1 MDDVKDKKRP
11 WWLWLVLIGEVG
23 AFILFAFVF
32 KAENNLFV
40 RELLMTIDSVSFGF
54 TLTISITLNIDIK
67 TKIFNIGGNVNYNEQ
82 IGNSKEDKLILS
94 LEEHLKCT
102 ARIGQEMTILKYYR
116 DHNMDTEVV
125 DSKIRIIRL
134 INEYVTQLAPIDG
147 SVDKTPYTD
156 SCVEEFRKYYRKALN
171 CLKVLPNDAAQIFLS
186 NARGINVYS
195 DFDKSINAIIDF
207 PVTLPPRNKN

>member
-67 TKIFNIGGNVNYNEQ
+67 TKIFSIGGHVNYNEQ
-82 IGNSKEDKLILS
+82 NGNSKEDNLVLS
-94 LEEHLKCT
+94 LEEHLKYT
-102 ARIGQEMTILKYYR
+102 TQIEQEISVLKQYRKNNMHVNVIEQKNILLGMVKKY
-116 DHNMDTEVV
+116 DT
-125 DSKIRIIRL
+125 
-134 INEYVTQLAPIDG
+134 YLAPVDG
-147 SVDKTPYTD
+147 SVDKTPYID
-156 SCVEEFRKYYRKALN
+156 SCLKVFKDYYRKVLN
-171 CLKVLPNDAAQIFLS
+171 CLRTLPNDSVKFFL
-186 NARGINVYS
+186 NAERHIDNYQ
-195 DFDKSINAIIDF
+195 DFDKVIDEIASIHVA
-207 PVTLPPRNKN
+207 LPPRNNN